1 MLMLQ
6 VSISATMSVI
16 EDRGQGFLQGVL
28 VAPGSRAALVLGKTA
43 GSATVVLLHAALF
56 LLLGPLAGF
65 GFAQISWPALLAVLV
80 LAGLALTGTGFAL
93 AWLLDSVSGYHAVMN
108 LVLFPLWMLSG
119 AMFPAEGLHPV
130 LATVVRLNPMSYA
143 MSALRRAL
151 YGGEVPG
158 GLVLRGSSPLLE
170 ATVLAL
176 TTALLL
182 LFAVWVARRKPTN
195 V

>member
-1 MLMLQ
+1 
-6 VSISATMSVI
+6 
-16 EDRGQGFLQGVL
+16 
-28 VAPGSRAALVLGKTA
+28 
-43 GSATVVLLHAALF
+43 
-56 LLLGPLAGF
+56 
-65 GFAQISWPALLAVLV
+65 
-80 LAGLALTGTGFAL
+80 
-93 AWLLDSVSGYHAVMN
+93 
-108 LVLFPLWMLSG
+108 
-119 AMFPAEGLHPV
+119 
-130 LATVVRLNPMSYA
+130 